1 MRVGLSALGKDCDF
15 FCDPA
20 GLDVLSMGLHPQN
33 PMDRG
38 SEDEIRGKLSSAEI
52 TKRAEKDKDLIST
65 KGDSEERGAINL
77 NCVLESREIDV
88 FCPWIERDLA
98 GKTGYQKPIVENEIE
113 IRNVLS
119 KKEFQKKLQNWR
131 GVPLQSL
138 ICKQEEITC
147 SALTKPLEELVF
159 LFGSVRKLCCP
170 LSYKDFDDEKRVL
183 QKRYWALVIGS
194 PRRPKGTILGLF
206 GL

>member
-98 GKTGYQKPIVENEIE
+98 GKTNLFSIAG
-113 IRNVLS
+113 
-119 KKEFQKKLQNWR
+119 
-131 GVPLQSL
+131 
-138 ICKQEEITC
+138 